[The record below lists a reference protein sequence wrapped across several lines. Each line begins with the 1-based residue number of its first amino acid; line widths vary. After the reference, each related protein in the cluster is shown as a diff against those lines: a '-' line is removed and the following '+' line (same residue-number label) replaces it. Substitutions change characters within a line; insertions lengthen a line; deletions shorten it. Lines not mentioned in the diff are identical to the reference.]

1 MSAEKLALIHN
12 QWTVKLNELAK
23 EVSRYAEELHKK
35 HKQVKDEEAPTL
47 AAVKTVQVHH
57 QEQLR
62 IYVKMYMY
70 IYNQITIIMITLK
83 NNLNSRIRM
92 HL

>member
-70 IYNQITIIMITLK
+70 LYIIK
-83 NNLNSRIRM
+83 
-92 HL
+92 

>member
-1 MSAEKLALIHN
+1 MELLFSTPNTFKIHIFTQVSAEKLALIHN

-47 AAVKTVQVHH
+47 AAVKTVQVHY
-57 QEQLR
+57 QA
-62 IYVKMYMY
+62 
-70 IYNQITIIMITLK
+70 
-83 NNLNSRIRM
+83 
-92 HL
+92 